1 MLELAQAWNAAYNGP
16 IITDPVLGYIVT
28 SVLRVLLAWSALV
41 MLAALQRYLRVAFP
55 PPHTPSNVAYWLR
68 WWLWLRLR
76 EFPDL
81 KVGAAL
87 SALLLVL
94 QVPAGVGGALA
105 GASPYLLLVYP
116 AFTVLL
122 IGLARF
128 VNTLTTRLRPLS

>member
-1 MLELAQAWNAAYNGP
+1 MLELAQTWNAAYNGP
-16 IITDPVLGYIVT
+16 TIKDPVLGYIIT
-28 SVLRVLLAWSALV
+28 SVLRVLVAWAALI
-41 MLAALQRYLRVAFP
+41 MLAAVMRFLRVAFP
-55 PPHTPSNVAYWLR
+55 PPHTPANVAYWLR

-81 KVGAAL
+81 KIGAAL

>member
-16 IITDPVLGYIVT
+16 AIRDPVLGYIVT

-76 EFPDL
+76 EFPAL
-81 KVGAAL
+81 KIGTVA
-87 SALLLVL
+87 SALLLLL
-94 QVPAGVGGALA
+94 QLPAGVGGALA

-116 AFTVLL
+116 AFTLML
-122 IGLARF
+122 IGVAHLL
-128 VNTLTTRLRPLS
+128 NTLVLRLRTLS